1 MSFSLILSSDK
12 SDFTTVMNSII
23 LNSDYQY
30 EASLQ
35 SIDTYNSIPNITE
48 GINNSFKYFNGSDWK
63 TILLKT
69 GSYELDSMGREI
81 HRLMLINGDD
91 ADAITILPEISTLR
105 SIVNIVAPA
114 MSTTATPVAY
124 KVAFEDGSIARL
136 LGFPNGVLNAGYN
149 LSPNI
154 VDIMPINTILVNI
167 DIIQGSYIN
176 GQASPAIYAF
186 YPAVS
191 PGFKIIERPNNLT
204 YFKLS
209 RNDISRIR
217 VWLTDQDN
225 NIVDFRGERITIRIH
240 IRQT

>member
-1 MSFSLILSSDK
+1 MAMIGKRF
-12 SDFTTVMNSII
+12 
-23 LNSDYQY
+23 
-30 EASLQ
+30 
-35 SIDTYNSIPNITE
+35 
-48 GINNSFKYFNGSDWK
+48 
-63 TILLKT
+63 LLKT
-69 GSYELDSMGREI
+69 GSYELDSLGREI

-105 SIVNIVAPA
+105 SIVNILAPA
-114 MSTTATPVAY
+114 TGATAY
-124 KVAFEDGSIARL
+124 KVAFEDGSIGRL
-136 LGFPNGVLNAGYN
+136 LGFPNGVLHAGYN
-149 LSPNI
+149 LSSNI
-154 VDIMPINTILVNI
+154 VDIMPISTILVNI